1 MFNFRK
7 LFNVFFGTGIVDYLT
22 FWGGGGGGGSQTQS
36 TVSELDPTVK
46 PYVSYGLGEAQKLY
60 QTAGPSYYPGQ
71 TYISPSTQTQQ
82 ALQAAQSR
90 ALQGSPLVPQAQQT
104 VSGLQQAVNPALQ
117 GYQQL
122 QAGSGITTGLNPALP
137 SYQQLLGGGSNLS
150 LPGTQTTA
158 SGAYL
163 GSNPYFNAALMQ
175 GAQAATTNYLDA
187 INQARSGAS
196 LAGRYGSGA
205 ATELQSRAQQNLA
218 NALAQQAGQLTYS
231 QYGMERG
238 LQEGALGR
246 LSDISGQQF
255 QQQLAATQGLGGLAE
270 SQLGRQMS
278 AQQQSFQN
286 ALAAT
291 QGLGGLAEQQAQ
303 RQMAAAQAAPGLA
316 GADYADIQQ
325 LMNVG
330 QTAEDYQRQALEA
343 DIGRYEYGQNL
354 PYTKLQSFLSAAYG
368 APMGQT
374 TTARTSGG
382 GK

>member
-104 VSGLQQAVNPALQ
+104 ISGLQQAVNPALAGFQ
-117 GYQQL
+117 GL
-122 QAGSGITTGLNPALP
+122 QAGG
-137 SYQQLLGGGSNLS
+137 QNLA

-158 SGAYL
+158 GGAYL

-218 NALAQQAGQLTYS
+218 NALAQQAGQLAYS

-255 QQQLAATQGLGGLAE
+255 QQRLAATSGLG
-270 SQLGRQMS
+270 S
-278 AQQQSFQN
+278 
-286 ALAAT
+286 
-291 QGLGGLAEQQAQ
+291 LAEQQAQ